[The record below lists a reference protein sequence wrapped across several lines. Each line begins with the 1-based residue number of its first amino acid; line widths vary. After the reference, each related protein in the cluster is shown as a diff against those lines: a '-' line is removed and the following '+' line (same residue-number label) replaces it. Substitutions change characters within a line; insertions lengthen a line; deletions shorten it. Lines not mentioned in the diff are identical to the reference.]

1 MFSKSKSGT
10 RLLENNP
17 ILNHYEVGRPY
28 ASGGPEGIWKI
39 YEGYSKSDKRVRSF
53 YVLSYSHI
61 WIGQFLKSLHTQ
73 HMNTGIAVVKTMK
86 YLQFFL
92 SKAVDCKV
100 CYDSMDWPQN
110 QWEWIIWK

>member
-39 YEGYSKSDKRVRSF
+39 YEGYSKSDKRVRLLYF
-53 YVLSYSHI
+53 T
-61 WIGQFLKSLHTQ
+61 F
-73 HMNTGIAVVKTMK
+73 
-86 YLQFFL
+86 
-92 SKAVDCKV
+92 
-100 CYDSMDWPQN
+100 
-110 QWEWIIWK
+110 